1 LEKRKPHY
9 VLSEIKEL
17 LSDEN
22 SRIVTRRDR
31 KEAVNLG
38 YADEEAMVERAQELR
53 RNEFDKSMTSHH
65 NVRLWQDVYKTSDG
79 DRGLY
84 IKLQKSP
91 DGKGVI
97 VSFKRDTG
105 EGY

>member
-1 LEKRKPHY
+1 MEKRKAHY
-9 VLSEIKEL
+9 LLDEIKEL

-31 KEAVNLG
+31 SEAVSLG
-38 YADEEAMVERAQELR
+38 YADDDSMAERVQELR

-65 NVRLWQDVYKTSDG
+65 NVRLWQDVYKTRDG
-79 DRGLY
+79 DVGLY

-91 DGKGVI
+91 DDKGVI
-97 VSFKRDTG
+97 VSFKRDEG
-105 EGY
+105 EDY

>member
-1 LEKRKPHY
+1 MEKRKPHY
-9 VLSEIKEL
+9 VLEEIKEL

-22 SRIVTRRDR
+22 SRIITRRDR
-31 KEAVNLG
+31 KEAVSLG
-38 YADEEAMVERAQELR
+38 YADDESMVERVQELHR
-53 RNEFDKSMTSHH
+53 SEFDKSMTSYK
-65 NVRLWQDVYKTSDG
+65 NVKLWQDVYKTWDG
-79 DRGLY
+79 DMGLY

-97 VSFKRDTG
+97 VSFKKDTR

>member
-31 KEAVNLG
+31 KEAVSLG
-38 YADEEAMVERAQELR
+38 YADDESMVERVQELR

-65 NVRLWQDVYKTSDG
+65 DVRLWQDVYKTSDG